1 MDTVYS
7 VNNIPIRLTRERW
20 FHITENHDDLAGYY
34 DDVLQTIENPD
45 LVIQGYGGAFIAVK
59 GMGKKRYLGVVYKEF
74 AAKKDG
80 FIISAY
86 FTSKIDRRKIVWP
99 KKH

>member
-34 DDVLQTIENPD
+34 DGVLQTTENPD

-59 GMGKKRYLGVVYKEF
+59 GMGGKRYLGVGYKEF
-74 AAKKDG
+74 A
-80 FIISAY
+80 
-86 FTSKIDRRKIVWP
+86 
-99 KKH
+99 